1 MLRYPKMAAAPDRIE
16 TLAKRVRW
24 LDRYRRALSVTL
36 AVVAWLVISHE
47 LAALFGADWPSV
59 VPGIVATLPA
69 SAAWWIIEIG
79 FAWTIA
85 LWETEHD
92 KLSRDRGLP
101 RAELRRWRR
110 RPPAH
115 PPAP

>member
-1 MLRYPKMAAAPDRIE
+1 MAAAPADRIE

-24 LDRYRRALSVTL
+24 LDRYRRLLSIPL
-36 AVVAWLVISHE
+36 AVVAWIAISRE
-47 LAALFGADWPSV
+47 LAALFGTDWPSV
-59 VPGIVATLPA
+59 VPGACAALFA
-69 SAAWWIIEIG
+69 AAAWWIIEIG

-101 RAELRRWRR
+101 RAELLPRR
-110 RPPAH
+110 RRRK
-115 PPAP
+115 

>member
-1 MLRYPKMAAAPDRIE
+1 MGAAPADRME

-24 LDRYRRALSVTL
+24 LDRYRRILSISL
-36 AVVAWLVISHE
+36 AVVAWIVISRE
-47 LAALFGADWPSV
+47 LAALFGAEWPSV
-59 VPGIVATLPA
+59 VPGAVGALFA
-69 SAAWWIIEIG
+69 AAAWWIIEIV

-101 RAELRRWRR
+101 RAELLPARR
-110 RPPAH
+110 RK
-115 PPAP
+115 